1 MTSQQKEV
9 APVASIYTT
18 RPWSPT
24 AAPCAVEASRLHAH
38 AQAPIAPEYRAQAQ
52 AELLLVPTAVAF
64 KGTNGSTVKGIQV
77 KGGMDVRGVPPRSR
91 PV

>member
-1 MTSQQKEV
+1 MAT
-9 APVASIYTT
+9 IINTT
-18 RPWSPT
+18 RPWSPS
-24 AAPCAVEASRLHAH
+24 AAVCPVEAARFHAH
-38 AQAPIAPEYRAQAQ
+38 AQAPIAPAYQAQAQ

>member
-1 MTSQQKEV
+1 
-9 APVASIYTT
+9 VASINTT
-18 RPWSPT
+18 RPWSLS
-24 AAPCAVEASRLHAH
+24 AALSPVEASRFHAH
-38 AQAPIAPEYRAQAQ
+38 AQAPIAPAYQAQAQ

-64 KGTNGSTVKGIQV
+64 NGTNVSTVKGIQV

>member
-1 MTSQQKEV
+1 M
-9 APVASIYTT
+9 ASIYTT